1 MSRIIHVPSA
11 FAFAAIVAVSPLAT
25 RGDAA
30 ASTLNR
36 SSVVR
41 DHRGPNG
48 APQGGV
54 TVNGHATRVTA
65 APKVL
70 GRFCHTGRGFAC
82 LRNTGEKSDP
92 SRGVT
97 IRDHR

>member
-1 MSRIIHVPSA
+1 MHRIIQNAPSA
-11 FAFAAIVAVSPLAT
+11 LATAAIIVVAAFAT

-30 ASTLNR
+30 ASSPGLNR

-65 APKVL
+65 TPNVI

-97 IRDHR
+97 